1 MTKLTDKQKQKII
14 ADYVGNGNYSL
25 TARMNNISETTCRR
39 ILKEE
44 KNKEVVEKVE
54 LKKEENTQD
63 ILEYMDSIADK
74 QKKIIDLSLEA
85 IEEKLSKPDMFTN
98 VKDIATVY
106 GVIFDKALKYKELK
120 TRQNVGNEA
129 EVNNGILNIAN
140 LLNKPQKPRSEED
153 INE

>member
-1 MTKLTDKQKQKII
+1 MTKLTDKQKKKII
-14 ADYVGNGNYSL
+14 ADYVDNGNYSL

-54 LKKEENTQD
+54 LKKEENTLD
-63 ILEYMDSIADK
+63 ILEYMDSIANK

-120 TRQNVGNEA
+120 TRQNNPNAEQLTKVEELLTKIKDEA
-129 EVNNGILNIAN
+129 NDNN
-140 LLNKPQKPRSEED
+140 
-153 INE
+153 

>member
-1 MTKLTDKQKQKII
+1 MTKLTDKQKKKII
-14 ADYVGNGNYSL
+14 ADYVDNGNYSL

-54 LKKEENTQD
+54 LKKEENTLD

-85 IEEKLSKPDMFTN
+85 IEEKLLKPDMFTN

-120 TRQNVGNEA
+120 TRQNNPNTEQLTKVEELLTKIKEEA
-129 EVNNGILNIAN
+129 NDNN
-140 LLNKPQKPRSEED
+140 
-153 INE
+153 

>member
-1 MTKLTDKQKQKII
+1 MTKLTDKQKKKII
-14 ADYVGNGNYSL
+14 ADYVDNGNYSL

-44 KNKEVVEKVE
+44 KNKEVVKKVE

-120 TRQNVGNEA
+120 TRQNNPNSEQLTKVEELLSKIKEEA
-129 EVNNGILNIAN
+129 NDNN
-140 LLNKPQKPRSEED
+140 
-153 INE
+153 

>member
-1 MTKLTDKQKQKII
+1 MTKLTDKQKKKII
-14 ADYVGNGNYSL
+14 ADYVDNGNYSL

-54 LKKEENTQD
+54 LKKEENTLD

-120 TRQNVGNEA
+120 TRQNNPNSEQLTKVEELLTKIKEEA
-129 EVNNGILNIAN
+129 NDNN
-140 LLNKPQKPRSEED
+140 
-153 INE
+153 